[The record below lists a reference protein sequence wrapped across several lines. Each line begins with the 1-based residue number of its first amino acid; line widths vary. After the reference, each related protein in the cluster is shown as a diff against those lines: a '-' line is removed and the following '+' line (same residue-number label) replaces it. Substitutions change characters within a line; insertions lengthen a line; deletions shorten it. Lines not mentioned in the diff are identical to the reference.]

1 MTTPI
6 FTPNTPVCFRDGIL
20 FRLNSLLVNFT
31 ESFTSTLEREKPS
44 VPCSGLCWTAPGPQR
59 AAEGQQQKGA
69 LGRGPGAQA
78 QVGYSGILCPPSQK
92 GIETA
97 KLQEKGASKKE
108 NLTYQLIRLLLIKI
122 SNRPENIS

>member
-31 ESFTSTLEREKPS
+31 ESFTSTLEREKAS
-44 VPCSGLCWTAPGPQR
+44 VMLDCPR

-69 LGRGPGAQA
+69 LGRGPCAQA
-78 QVGYSGILCPPSQK
+78 KVGYSGILHPPSQK

-97 KLQEKGASKKE
+97 KLQEKGASK
-108 NLTYQLIRLLLIKI
+108 
-122 SNRPENIS
+122 